1 MEREDILKFT
11 NLIIILSKLLTK
23 TGDRFFAQ
31 KLHSKLSD
39 LIFAFVV
46 QRSQNVAQ
54 IGFHNAEGI
63 VKSDDIVQHSVNVA
77 QYRRA
82 NLLNSVNSILDYL
95 EYLEHGSK
103 SDTTP
108 LLLAQRNLLK
118 FKLHILR
125 TNQTIKSAE
134 EKVGDKAVVVSE
146 VNLKSVTLKHKTA
159 PQILKADS
167 NKEKIFNFVKR
178 TPDVRAKD
186 VMNKFHALS
195 GRTVKRNL
203 KELISEGF
211 LRKKLEGGAV
221 YYLVTNL

>member
-31 KLHSKLSD
+31 KLHGKISD
-39 LIFAFVV
+39 LVLMFIDYKKE
-46 QRSQNVAQ
+46 SPPHINVS
-54 IGFHNAEGI
+54 HNI
-63 VKSDDIVQHSVNVA
+63 IQT
-77 QYRRA
+77 
-82 NLLNSVNSILDYL
+82 NLVGAINNLLDYL
-95 EYLEHGSK
+95 EYLEHDLK
-103 SDTTP
+103 SEATP